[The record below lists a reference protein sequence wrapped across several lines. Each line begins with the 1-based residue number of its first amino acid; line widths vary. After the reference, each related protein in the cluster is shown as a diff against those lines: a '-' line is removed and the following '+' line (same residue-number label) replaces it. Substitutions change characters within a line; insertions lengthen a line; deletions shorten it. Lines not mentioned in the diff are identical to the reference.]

1 MVDRRERSAA
11 FRNPLSPRSDRGNG
25 LLGSRQHGHQFP
37 LDLEKAPSVRTGSRP
52 KRRARIDSAMQT
64 YRWDQIANER
74 MNALVSRQV
83 IHGDTMTIAR
93 IGLKKGASVPDHS
106 HVNEQISM
114 VESGAVRFVLAGV
127 EKIVKPGDILRIPP
141 NVPHSAEALED
152 SVAVD
157 LFSPRREDWIR
168 GDDAYLRK

>member
-1 MVDRRERSAA
+1 
-11 FRNPLSPRSDRGNG
+11 
-25 LLGSRQHGHQFP
+25 
-37 LDLEKAPSVRTGSRP
+37 
-52 KRRARIDSAMQT
+52 MQT
-64 YRWDQIANER
+64 YRWEQIENER
-74 MNALVSRQV
+74 MNALVSRQT
-83 IHGDTMTIAR
+83 IHSDTMIIAR
-93 IGLKKGASVPDHS
+93 IELKKGASVPEHS

-114 VESGAVRFVLAGV
+114 VERGAVKFVLAGV
-127 EKIVKPGDILRIPP
+127 EKVVKPGDILAIPP